1 MSKNVSLNKNKNF
14 KYIYNRG
21 KNVVSPILVTYIVKN
36 KLGINRIGITT
47 SKKIGNAVER
57 NRARRIIKVAYRNC
71 CTQRKTGYD
80 LVFVARNKTVKS
92 NSNQIYNVMKQHLSQ
107 LNIWCLK

>member
-1 MSKNVSLNKNKNF
+1 MIKNVSLNKNKNF
-14 KYIYNRG
+14 KYVYNRG
-21 KNVVSPILVTYIVKN
+21 KNVVSPILVTYVVKN

-71 CTQRKTGYD
+71 YSQIKTGYD

-92 NSNQIYNVMKQHLSQ
+92 NSNQIYDVMKKHLSQ

>member
-1 MSKNVSLNKNKNF
+1 MIKNVSLNKNKNF
-14 KYIYNRG
+14 KYVYNRG
-21 KNVVSPILVTYIVKN
+21 KNVVSPILVTYVVKN

-71 CTQRKTGYD
+71 YSQIKTGYD

-92 NSNQIYNVMKQHLSQ
+92 NSNQIYDVMKQHLSQ

>member
-1 MSKNVSLNKNKNF
+1 MIKNVSLNKNKNF
-14 KYIYNRG
+14 KYVYNRG
-21 KNVVSPILVTYIVKN
+21 KNVVSPILVTYVVKN

-71 CTQRKTGYD
+71 YSQIKTGYD

-92 NSNQIYNVMKQHLSQ
+92 NSNQIYDIMKQHLSQ

>member
-1 MSKNVSLNKNKNF
+1 MIKNVSLNKNKNF
-14 KYIYNRG
+14 KYVYNRG
-21 KNVVSPILVTYIVKN
+21 KNIVSPILVTYVVKN

-71 CTQRKTGYD
+71 CSKVKTGYD

-92 NSNQIYNVMKQHLSQ
+92 NSNQIYDVMKQHLSQ

>member
-1 MSKNVSLNKNKNF
+1 M
-14 KYIYNRG
+14 
-21 KNVVSPILVTYIVKN
+21 VTYVVKN

-71 CTQRKTGYD
+71 YSQIKTGYD

-92 NSNQIYNVMKQHLSQ
+92 NSNQIYDVMKQHLSQ

>member
-1 MSKNVSLNKNKNF
+1 MIKNVSLNKNKNF
-14 KYIYNRG
+14 KYVYNRG
-21 KNVVSPILVTYIVKN
+21 KNVVSPILVTYVVKN

-71 CTQRKTGYD
+71 YSQIKTGYD

-92 NSNQIYNVMKQHLSQ
+92 NSNQIYDVMKLHLSH
-107 LNIWCLK
+107 LNIWFLK

>member
-57 NRARRIIKVAYRNC
+57 NRARRIIKVAYRNW
-71 CTQRKTGYD
+71 CTQIKTGYD